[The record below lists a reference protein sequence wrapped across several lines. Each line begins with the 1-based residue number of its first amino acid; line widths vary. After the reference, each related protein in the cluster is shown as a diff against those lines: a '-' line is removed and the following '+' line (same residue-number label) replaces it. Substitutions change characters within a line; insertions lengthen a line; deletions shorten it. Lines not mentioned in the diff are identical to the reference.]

1 MGLLTIVQVL
11 QSLWIFFIVFMLFVK
26 FRVGVAGYLA
36 YIFLVPYMKIE
47 IGEYSLQWNFI
58 NLLLLLAFILH
69 RQQYLDKHKKYDWR
83 PLMPFVFYFGVS
95 LLLMPFQDGMP
106 FSESLNMWRTH
117 AMKYIILPFV
127 IWNDILDCHK
137 SLKLYRNVTIGC
149 IIIAVL
155 YGLFLTAIPGINPY
169 MMLISAANGEEFDL
183 AYAAGNGGVYGDT
196 TLNEGRLFGRIS
208 SVFAHPMTFALFL
221 GMALFYLYRNKENLP
236 MWLIG
241 VMSLC
246 IMTNIIVCGVRS
258 VIGAMFFSLL
268 FLLIKSRNV
277 KFLLIASICGC
288 FLLSLTL
295 FSPSLKDYLGSIVD
309 FESSHTSGSSIEL
322 RISQLKGCFE
332 EVQYTYFEGN
342 GYGWTGYYISQY
354 ESHPTIL
361 KFESLIFVIL
371 CNSGIFGMIL
381 WLAMSA
387 MIIKFNK
394 CNERSIAILL
404 NSLFVFYIVYA
415 CITGEYGYMQ
425 YFIIFYILML
435 GENLYEEHTDIDGE
449 KQPDDEEQPDYE
461 YFFFLYN
468 TNSNNIIK
476 TCQS

>member
-11 QSLWIFFIVFMLFVK
+11 QSLWIIFIVVMLFVK

-36 YIFLVPYMKIE
+36 YIFLVPYMKIQ
-47 IGEYSLQWNFI
+47 IGEYLLQWNVI

-69 RQQYLDKHKKYDWR
+69 RQQYLDKHKSYDWR
-83 PLMPFVFYFGVS
+83 PLMPFIIYFGVS

-106 FSESLNMWRTH
+106 FSESINLWRTH
-117 AMKYIILPFV
+117 VMKFIILPFV
-127 IWNDILDCHK
+127 IWNDILDSYE

-169 MMLISAANGEEFDL
+169 MMLISAANGEYFDL
-183 AYAAGNGGVYGDT
+183 AYAAGNGGLEYDT

-208 SVFAHPMTFALFL
+208 SVFGHPMMFGLYL
-221 GMALFYLYRNKENLP
+221 GMALFYLYRNKENLS
-236 MWLIG
+236 MWFIG

-268 FLLIKSRNV
+268 FLLIKLRKF
-277 KFLLIASICGC
+277 KFLLIVSICGC
-288 FLLSLTL
+288 LLWSLAIYT
-295 FSPSLKDYLGSIVD
+295 PPLKDYLGSIVD
-309 FESSHTSGSSIEL
+309 YESSHTSGSSIEL
-322 RISQLKGCFE
+322 RISQLEGCFE
-332 EVQYTYFEGN
+332 EIQNTYFEGN
-342 GYGWTGYYISQY
+342 GYGWTGYYMSQY

-361 KFESLIFVIL
+361 HFESLIFVIL

-381 WLAMSA
+381 WVVMSV
-387 MIIKFNK
+387 MIIKYNS
-394 CNERSIAILL
+394 CNEHSIATLL
-404 NSLFVFYIVYA
+404 NSLFVFYIAYA

-425 YFIIFYILML
+425 YFILFYILML
-435 GENLYEEHTDIDGE
+435 GENLYEEHTDIN
-449 KQPDDEEQPDYE
+449 DEEQLDNE
-461 YFFFLYN
+461 AFFCIT
-468 TNSNNIIK
+468 TNSDYNI
-476 TCQS
+476 